1 MIQTDRETFQMMLH
15 QIMERFDRIEDRL
28 SRMNRQTSA
37 LDGDKL
43 LDNQDM
49 CELLGI
55 TKRTLARYRQKKL
68 VTYYMIDG
76 RTYYKSSEVEA
87 FLNQKGRRLPARLK
101 KQMENREV
109 IFSKD
114 SGIIDAANLTLT
126 LSKSERASDYDIRYT
141 IDGSIPRKSSSLYE
155 QPLQLSKE
163 TDSVVRAALFY
174 RGQRVSPIY
183 TKTYVTQAS
192 PIQNVEV
199 SHADVW
205 GETYTKEKMIDGN
218 STTRWAS
225 KNVDSS
231 KPMEITLTFEEKEV
245 LAQLVFDLFVS
256 NNNGIGSFEIQALT
270 DGEYQTVYEGVKMG
284 DIGDKVGDMD
294 GSSAGYHVFALRK
307 III

>member
-1 MIQTDRETFQMMLH
+1 
-15 QIMERFDRIEDRL
+15 MERLYRIYLEEAEKVYYLTDKEGLTYVRIDQIYTQL
-28 SRMNRQTSA
+28 RMLR
-37 LDGDKL
+37 
-43 LDNQDM
+43 
-49 CELLGI
+49 
-55 TKRTLARYRQKKL
+55 RTLL
-68 VTYYMIDG
+68 ENTGDLE
-76 RTYYKSSEVEA
+76 YYKNEENQFSAIVNQ
-87 FLNQKGRRLPARLK
+87 LN

-109 IFSKD
+109 TFSKD

-205 GETYTKEKMIDGN
+205 GETYTKEKID
-218 STTRWAS
+218 
-225 KNVDSS
+225 
-231 KPMEITLTFEEKEV
+231 
-245 LAQLVFDLFVS
+245 
-256 NNNGIGSFEIQALT
+256 
-270 DGEYQTVYEGVKMG
+270 
-284 DIGDKVGDMD
+284 
-294 GSSAGYHVFALRK
+294 
-307 III
+307 